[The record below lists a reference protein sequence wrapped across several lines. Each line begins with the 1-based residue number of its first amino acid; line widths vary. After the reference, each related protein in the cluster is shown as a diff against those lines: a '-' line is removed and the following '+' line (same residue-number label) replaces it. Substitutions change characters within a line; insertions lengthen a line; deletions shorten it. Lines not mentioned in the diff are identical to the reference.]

1 MILIVLLLS
10 SLFATLPLV
19 STLGF
24 IWWMDRYDREP
35 WWLVLVSLIWGGTG
49 GVFFGVLGSM
59 ALNAP
64 LEWTLDAATAG
75 ALSAAIV
82 APLTEEPAKALILL
96 ALARS
101 RHFDNITDGFVY
113 GAAAGLGF
121 GVSENLLY
129 FMSVANADGLGA
141 WAANIIVRTLYS
153 AMMHAGATSLV
164 GAALGFAKLRGWWAT
179 LFVVPFGLALAMG
192 MHALWNGLIVA
203 SGAFGAPALTVL
215 NLLLFPMELVLVL
228 AVFQGSLWTERRMI
242 RRELAEEA
250 KLGTLPAE
258 HVDRLGSALRR
269 DRKGW
274 LRRGIDHGAYVRAAT
289 TLAFRRVQ
297 AERTGKA
304 ELTQE
309 VERLRA
315 ELRRLQSLP

>member
-19 STLGF
+19 SVLAF
-24 IWWMDRYDREP
+24 IWWMDRYEREP
-35 WWLVLVSLIWGGTG
+35 WWLVLLSLIWGGTG
-49 GVFFGVLGSM
+49 GVLFGVLGSM
-59 ALNAP
+59 ALNFP
-64 LEWTLDAATAG
+64 LELALDPTTAG
-75 ALSAAIV
+75 ALSTAFV
-82 APLTEEPAKALILL
+82 APLTEEPAKALVLL
-96 ALARS
+96 AIARS

-141 WAANIIVRTLYS
+141 WAANIILRTLYS
-153 AMMHAGATSLV
+153 AMMHAGATSMV
-164 GAALGFAKLRGWWAT
+164 GAALGLAKLRSLWAGLLIAPT
-179 LFVVPFGLALAMG
+179 GLGLAMA

-203 SGAFGAPALTVL
+203 SGVFGAPALTVL
-215 NLLLFPMELVLVL
+215 NLLVFPLELAALLF
-228 AVFQGSLWTERRMI
+228 VFQVSLWTERRMI
-242 RRELAEEA
+242 RRELTEEA
-250 KLGTLPAE
+250 KLGTIPAE
-258 HVDRLGSALRR
+258 HVDRLSSALRR

-274 LRRGIDHGAYVRAAT
+274 LRRGIDHSAYVRAAT

-297 AERTGKA
+297 AERA
-304 ELTQE
+304 RSPELTGE

-315 ELRRLQSLP
+315 ELHRLLRVP